1 MYFLYE
7 SAVGFA
13 LFELKEFDAMSAKMT
28 QVQKQVII
36 NNKIF

>member
-13 LFELKEFDAMSAKMT
+13 LFELKEFDAMNAKLT
-28 QVQKQVII
+28 
-36 NNKIF
+36 